1 MNSPLPPPTSGTLWL
16 RAWLGLRTFAS
27 DVGNGFVNISHQSFA
42 LLGVLAVF
50 LCLLMLARPE
60 VRLVTVQSVQTWL
73 SERLSLNGDQD
84 PSQQTLLR
92 TFASDP
98 QNLSA
103 GQAALVQSLG
113 RKYRIAAEPMSA
125 LVLEVYDLS
134 ARAQIDPLLILAVV
148 AVESNFNPFAHSPMG
163 AQGLMQV
170 MPDLHAEQFTPYGG
184 NLAIFDPVT
193 NLRIGVKLLKES
205 LAQRANVT
213 DGLLL
218 YKASDESAGL
228 ETGFISRVLTEQ
240 ARLRQALT
248 EKP

>member
-1 MNSPLPPPTSGTLWL
+1 
-16 RAWLGLRTFAS
+16 
-27 DVGNGFVNISHQSFA
+27 
-42 LLGVLAVF
+42 
-50 LCLLMLARPE
+50 
-60 VRLVTVQSVQTWL
+60 
-73 SERLSLNGDQD
+73 
-84 PSQQTLLR
+84 
-92 TFASDP
+92 
-98 QNLSA
+98 
-103 GQAALVQSLG
+103 
-113 RKYRIAAEPMSA
+113 MSA